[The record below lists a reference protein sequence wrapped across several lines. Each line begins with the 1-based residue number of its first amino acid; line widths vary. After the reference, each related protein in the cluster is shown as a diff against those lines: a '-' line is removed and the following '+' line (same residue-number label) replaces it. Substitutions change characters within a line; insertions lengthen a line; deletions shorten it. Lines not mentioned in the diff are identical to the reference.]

1 VATLKKALAEPE
13 EKVAKEHASREKHEA
28 RVGEA
33 QQQLQGAI
41 ERFEALERDCKA
53 QESELMK
60 ARQSAQDA

>member
-1 VATLKKALAEPE
+1 MATLKKVLAEAE
-13 EKVAKEHASREKHEA
+13 DKEAKERASREKHEA

-33 QQQLQGAI
+33 RQQLQGAI

-60 ARQSAQDA
+60 ARQST